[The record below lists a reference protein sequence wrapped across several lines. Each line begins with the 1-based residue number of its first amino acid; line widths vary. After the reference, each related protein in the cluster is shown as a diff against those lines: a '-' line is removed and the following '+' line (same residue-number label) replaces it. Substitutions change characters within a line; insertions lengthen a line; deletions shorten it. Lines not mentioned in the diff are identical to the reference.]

1 MYIHMFECAPHAC
14 VRQRLCTCVFAGV
27 FVSVCTCASVS
38 VCIRTQEGWGS
49 VGSGKHV
56 VWQKIKHKNDRWGK
70 GLSRRGAVGREG
82 GGLNPVKAA
91 HDVGEDVTETES
103 HAVCVCVCERISQ
116 SVPWAHTTNKLKVG
130 EGHPIRTQHT

>member
-1 MYIHMFECAPHAC
+1 MIDGERGY
-14 VRQRLCTCVFAGV
+14 QG
-27 FVSVCTCASVS
+27 
-38 VCIRTQEGWGS
+38 EGQWG
-49 VGSGKHV
+49 G
-56 VWQKIKHKNDRWGK
+56 
-70 GLSRRGAVGREG
+70 RGG
-82 GGLNPVKAA
+82 GWGLNPVKAA